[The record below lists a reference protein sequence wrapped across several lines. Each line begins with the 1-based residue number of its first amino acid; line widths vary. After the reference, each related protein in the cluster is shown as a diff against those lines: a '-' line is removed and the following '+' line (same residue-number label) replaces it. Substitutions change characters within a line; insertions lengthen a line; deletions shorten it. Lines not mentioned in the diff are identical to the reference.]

1 MAPLA
6 DTADSLTAFTQRTV
20 YTVRPDETVREA
32 AKRMCRHDVGALVVT
47 DEPDGTPL
55 GIITDRDVVWMIAEG
70 LDPALAVVGSLLQI
84 PLHTVRVSDGLA
96 AAARAMRTHGVRR
109 LPILD
114 DTGRLAGLVSLDDLL
129 GVLGRE
135 VADLAATVD
144 AEIARERRLA
154 PPRS

>member
-1 MAPLA
+1 MTPTA
-6 DTADSLTAFTQRTV
+6 DTTDSLIAFTQRAV
-20 YTVRPDETVREA
+20 HTVRPAETVREA
-32 AKRMCRHDVGALVVT
+32 ARRMCRHEVGALVVT

-55 GIITDRDVVWMIAEG
+55 GIITDRDIVWMIAEG
-70 LDPALAVVGSLLQI
+70 LDPAVAVVGSLLQL

-114 DTGRLAGLVSLDDLL
+114 ETGRLAGLVSLDDLL

-135 VADLAATVD
+135 VADLAAAVD

-154 PPRS
+154 APRA

>member
-1 MAPLA
+1 MTPTA
-6 DTADSLTAFTQRTV
+6 DTTDSLIAFTQRAV
-20 YTVRPDETVREA
+20 HTVRPAETVREA
-32 AKRMCRHDVGALVVT
+32 ARRMCRHEVGALVVT
-47 DEPDGTPL
+47 DQPDGTPL
-55 GIITDRDVVWMIAEG
+55 GIITDRDIVWMIAEG
-70 LDPALAVVGSLLQI
+70 LDPAVAVVGSLLQL

-114 DTGRLAGLVSLDDLL
+114 ETGRLAGLVSLDDLL

-154 PPRS
+154 APRA

>member
-1 MAPLA
+1 MTPTA
-6 DTADSLTAFTQRTV
+6 DTTDSLIAFTQHAV
-20 YTVRPDETVREA
+20 HTVRPAETVREA
-32 AKRMCRHDVGALVVT
+32 ARRMCRHEVGALVVT

-55 GIITDRDVVWMIAEG
+55 GIITDRDIVWMIAEG
-70 LDPALAVVGSLLQI
+70 LDPAVAVVGSLLQL

-114 DTGRLAGLVSLDDLL
+114 ETGRLAGLVSLDDLL

-135 VADLAATVD
+135 VADLAAAVD

-154 PPRS
+154 APRA

>member
-1 MAPLA
+1 MTPTA
-6 DTADSLTAFTQRTV
+6 DTTDSLIAFTQRAV
-20 YTVRPDETVREA
+20 HTVRPAETVREA
-32 AKRMCRHDVGALVVT
+32 ARRMCRHEVGALVVT
-47 DEPDGTPL
+47 DQPDGTPM
-55 GIITDRDVVWMIAEG
+55 GIITDRDIVWMIAEG
-70 LDPALAVVGSLLQI
+70 LDPAVAVVGSLLQL

-114 DTGRLAGLVSLDDLL
+114 ETGRLAGLVSLDDLL

-135 VADLAATVD
+135 VADLAAAVD

-154 PPRS
+154 APRA